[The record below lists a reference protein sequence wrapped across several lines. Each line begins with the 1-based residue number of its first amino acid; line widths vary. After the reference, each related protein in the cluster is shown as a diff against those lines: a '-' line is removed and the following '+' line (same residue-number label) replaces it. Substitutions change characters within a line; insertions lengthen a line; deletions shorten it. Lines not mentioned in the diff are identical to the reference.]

1 MGNRS
6 SSAQLKNCDRVV
18 RNKTSRTAR
27 TNRARVEE
35 SLNVN
40 ERRATRRATRSTHE
54 PWSGCAAVAGTPPIW
69 KRNASRAS

>member
-40 ERRATRRATRSTHE
+40 ERRATRSTHE